1 MKQVI
6 LFLLFSLQLQAQT
19 SYKNDDIV
27 AAAGT
32 EYEYLLTNIEYG
44 LNDAAIQHL
53 LGDMEYMRIT
63 EFKPLKNPNDYTI
76 QYANQR
82 NKSAVVSVHYL
93 SKNIPGQN
101 LPLTTKIEIFGD
113 VNAVIKFYI
122 NFWSSQLNFED
133 IKVGE
138 VVSTRFLSDVATL
151 SFPDSKTAKITVVS
165 SKDR

>member
-1 MKQVI
+1 MKQI
-6 LFLLFSLQLQAQT
+6 ALFLLFSLQLQAQT
-19 SYKNDDIV
+19 SYKNNDIV

-53 LGDMEYMRIT
+53 LGDMEFIRTT
-63 EFKPLKNPNDYTI
+63 EFKPLKNPNDYII

-82 NKSAVVSVHYL
+82 NKNTILKVHFL
-93 SKNIPGQN
+93 SKKVPGLN

-113 VNAVIKFYI
+113 VNSVIKFYI
-122 NFWSSQLNFED
+122 NFWSTELNFED
-133 IKVGE
+133 IKLGE
-138 VVSTRFLSDVATL
+138 VVSNRFLSDVATL

-165 SKDR
+165 AKDR